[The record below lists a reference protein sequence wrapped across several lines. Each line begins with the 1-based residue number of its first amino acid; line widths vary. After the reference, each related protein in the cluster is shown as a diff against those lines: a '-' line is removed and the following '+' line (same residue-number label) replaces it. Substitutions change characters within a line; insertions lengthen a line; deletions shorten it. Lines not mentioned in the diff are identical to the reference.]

1 VAYSNQ
7 ALELK
12 YYIQEGISPVHY
24 KISNLEEHLQI
35 RESLYR
41 LLGILPNFIENR
53 EILEVAPGS
62 GHNSFFTAYLLPKSY
77 DLVEPNPK
85 GQLDII
91 RNFKKLK
98 IKHTKPRLHKK
109 AIENFNTKKKYD
121 LVMTE
126 GWPGGYLKY
135 DKKMLKKI
143 SSFVKPGGMLFIS
156 FLPPS
161 GTISTC
167 IRRLIGKRL
176 INNKQT
182 LNEKTDILKKSFSS
196 HLYTMQSM
204 TRSHEHWIQDSLLN
218 PYINLAHNNPS
229 IALNVL
235 GKKFEIYNSVPKLNL
250 DWRWYK
256 SIHGK
261 NKFWNEIFL
270 KNYFSMSHC
279 LIDYRIDNYKRSL
292 KKNENL
298 ENLCMKFIL
307 LANKYENSGIKNYK
321 NKLRPILLQI
331 IKNIKG
337 DLPKSTTE
345 GIIEAD
351 KILLK
356 TDLDPIK
363 ISSMKKFISLFGR
376 EQCYLTFTKKK

>member
-1 VAYSNQ
+1 MAYSNQ

-12 YYIQEGISPVHY
+12 YYIEEGISPVHY
-24 KISNLEEHLQI
+24 KISNLEKHLQI

-41 LLGILPNFIENR
+41 LLGILPNFVNNK

-62 GHNSFFTAYLLPKSY
+62 GQNSIYTASLLPKNY

-85 GQLDII
+85 GQFDII

-143 SSFVKPGGMLFIS
+143 SSFVKPGGILFIS
-156 FLPPS
+156 FLPPI
-161 GTISTC
+161 GTISTS

-176 INNKQT
+176 VNMDQT
-182 LNEKTDILKKSFSS
+182 LNEKTDLLKKSFSS
-196 HLYTMQSM
+196 HLYKMKSM

-218 PYINLAHNNPS
+218 PYINLAYNNPS

-235 GKKFEIYNSVPKLNL
+235 GKQFEVYNSVPKLNL

-256 SIHGK
+256 SIYGK
-261 NKFWNEIFL
+261 NKLWNEIF
-270 KNYFSMSHC
+270 
-279 LIDYRIDNYKRSL
+279 
-292 KKNENL
+292 
-298 ENLCMKFIL
+298 
-307 LANKYENSGIKNYK
+307 
-321 NKLRPILLQI
+321 
-331 IKNIKG
+331 
-337 DLPKSTTE
+337 
-345 GIIEAD
+345 
-351 KILLK
+351 
-356 TDLDPIK
+356 
-363 ISSMKKFISLFGR
+363 
-376 EQCYLTFTKKK
+376 